1 MNDKRNST
9 FTTLLCFLMVKG
21 VYLDLND
28 LLTYDINHPKN
39 HDLVKSTHFDTI
51 ET

>member
-1 MNDKRNST
+1 MNKQNSK

-21 VYLDLND
+21 VYLNLSDALTND
-28 LLTYDINHPKN
+28 VKCQDNN
-39 HDLVKSTHFDTI
+39 NLVKSTHFDAI

>member
-1 MNDKRNST
+1 MNRQNNK

-21 VYLDLND
+21 VYLNLSDSLTND
-28 LLTYDINHPKN
+28 EHYRNN
-39 HDLVKSTHFDTI
+39 NNLVKSTHFDTI

>member
-1 MNDKRNST
+1 MNKQNDR

-21 VYLDLND
+21 VYLNLSDSL
-28 LLTYDINHPKN
+28 INEAHYQKN
-39 HDLVKSTHFDTI
+39 NNLVKSTHFDTI